1 MDNLIN
7 LEVNIIVTME
17 VIKFIVHLL
26 DVLVWKIDLI
36 FVVLISLNS
45 ELFLTNV

>member
-17 VIKFIVHLL
+17 GIKFIVHQL